1 MKLAHLT
8 ERFYDLVAPDIPNEW
23 DVEEVMELIM
33 DESDPVC
40 EAILGHIPVIWPVSH
55 SLCFDFL
62 RLVPKTLENL
72 SLEQIPRWIGV
83 TLDLYE
89 TDGLRAA
96 QRFMQNGIQKY
107 LAKIEGSGGLGLA
120 SVEKQLLPYIRG
132 IARDNLQIAPS
143 RQSYTDTTSIF
154 VPEEFN
160 HFGSNEDNFLLYK
173 LTLTFQWGFIA
184 CRSLLTQ
191 PPAGFSVPPSR
202 EKKSGLWLRTFFES
216 FKEPL
221 LARDIYH
228 TLESIRVRVFLS
240 SELPGLMRAAERQLF
255 PSFLPGPEKQKEK
268 CPLCPMQHALTADK
282 TELHSLLAQYLTE
295 EECQDYCRGAAST
308 DDSIR
313 ITSRLHSALRPKKRE
328 YIPITPLPFQGV
340 FKLRAVDT
348 ARKIQEQKMGEQF
361 GDMMATHLLSLSK
374 KELADIL
381 KDDKKD
387 SGNTGLAESDISMV
401 MDSEFASTAD
411 RETDAPLLVTINNE
425 ELQLPAE
432 LEDFAKCFLDEFG
445 HLPARFISSAAGKA
459 GQAMLEQDVT
469 GNDETDMPGTGALLY
484 NEWDYRRQGYRKNWC
499 SLHFKELKPVHSGFI
514 RNTLA
519 KYHGLSIRLR
529 HQFEMMRSQE
539 RFVKRQRE
547 GDDIDFDALVESI
560 SDSKA
565 GLPSSDRLF
574 IRLKRDQRDIAVL
587 FLVDMSN
594 STAGWVNTA
603 LKESLILMTEA
614 MEVLGDRYGIYGF
627 SGMRRSRCELFH
639 VKHLAESYG
648 EQVKE
653 RISSIT
659 PSEYT
664 RMGPPIR
671 HATSLLQEIDAKVR
685 LIITLTDGK
694 PEDYDD
700 YKGEY
705 AIEDTRHALL
715 EAKATDIHPFCI
727 TIDHQAGDYMKHM
740 YGPANYIFI
749 DNVRKLPLRM
759 PEIYRVLTS

>member
-1 MKLAHLT
+1 
-8 ERFYDLVAPDIPNEW
+8 
-23 DVEEVMELIM
+23 MELIM

-40 EAILGHIPVIWPVSH
+40 EAVLGHIPVIWPVSH

-62 RLVPKTLENL
+62 RLIPNTLQHL
-72 SLEQIPRWIGV
+72 SLKQIPRWIGI

-89 TDGLRAA
+89 IDGLRAA
-96 QRFMQNGIQKY
+96 QRFMQNDIQKF
-107 LAKIEGSGGLGLA
+107 LSKLEGSGGLSLS
-120 SVEKQLLPYIRG
+120 SVEKKLLPYIRG
-132 IARDNLQIAPS
+132 IARDNLQISPA

-154 VPEEFN
+154 VPEELS
-160 HFGSNEDNFLLYK
+160 HFSGNDDNFLLYK
-173 LTLTFQWGFIA
+173 LILTFQWGFIA
-184 CRSLLTQ
+184 CHSLLNQ
-191 PPAGFSVPPSR
+191 PPAESISISSP
-202 EKKSGLWLRTFFES
+202 KKTPGLWLRTFFDS
-216 FKEPL
+216 FREPL

-228 TLESIRVRVFLS
+228 TLESIRVRIFLS
-240 SELPGLMRAAERQLF
+240 SELPGLMRAAEAQLF
-255 PSFLPGPEKQKEK
+255 PFFPPCAKEQGIK
-268 CPLCPMQHALTADK
+268 DPLCSLQQALTADK
-282 TELHSLLAQYLTE
+282 TKLDTLLREHLTRQE
-295 EECQDYCRGAAST
+295 CRNYCQDSASA

-313 ITSRLHSALRPKKRE
+313 ITSRLYSLFQTEGQE
-328 YIPITPLPFQGV
+328 YIPILPLPFQGV
-340 FKLRAVDT
+340 FKLRAVET

-361 GDMMATHLLSLSK
+361 SDMMATHLLSLSK

-381 KDDKKD
+381 KEDKKD
-387 SGNTGLAESDISMV
+387 SGNTGLAESDISMI
-401 MDSEFASTAD
+401 MDSEFASTANQ
-411 RETDAPLLVTINNE
+411 ETEAPLLVTINNE
-425 ELQLPAE
+425 ELQLPQE
-432 LEDFAKCFLDEFG
+432 LEDFAKNFLDEFG
-445 HLPARFISSAAGKA
+445 HLPAHFISSAAGKA
-459 GQAMLEQDVT
+459 GQAMLEQDIT
-469 GNDETDMPGTGALLY
+469 GRNEADTPETGGLLY

-499 SLHFKELKPVHSGFI
+499 SLHFKELKPVYSGFI
-514 RNTLA
+514 KNTLD

-574 IRLKRDQRDIAVL
+574 IRLKRDERDIGVI

-603 LKESLILMTEA
+603 IKESLILMTEA
-614 MEVLGDRYGIYGF
+614 MEVLGDRYAIYGF

-639 VKHLAESYG
+639 VKHLSEPYG
-648 EQVKE
+648 DTVRE
-653 RISSIT
+653 RISSIA

-671 HATSLLQEIDAKVR
+671 HATSLLQEVDAKVR

-715 EAKATDIHPFCI
+715 EAKTADIHPFCI
-727 TIDHQAGDYMKHM
+727 TIDHEARDYMQHM